1 MKRRILFVDD
11 EPKVLQGLQRTLRD
25 QTDEWDM
32 TFATSAAE
40 ATERLAQK
48 RYDAALLDIKM
59 PGKNGLEL
67 LAEIKA
73 DARTRDMEVVMLTG
87 LRDQSLKHRAL
98 DLGAAD
104 LLNKPVLK
112 EDLVARLSNAL
123 RMKSYHEKLQAQNS
137 VLEQQVIQSQ
147 KMEVVGALAAGM
159 AHDLNNILTLIVG
172 YSHITAFLLPDD
184 SKAREKLKQI
194 TRAGDR
200 AGKIVQQI
208 LRFGKQTEAP
218 RARCNLGPVVDECL
232 ELLRPSLP
240 KGVDIKWE
248 GSETDALIQADATE
262 MYQVLMN
269 LCINA
274 GHAMKHGGVLGISL
288 IDTELDADSIPL
300 DHEEIHSGP
309 YLRLEVSDTGD
320 GMDPATAKHI
330 FEPLFTTKGSQGG
343 TGLGLSVVQR
353 IVKNHGG
360 LVTVESSR
368 GEGTSF
374 FVYLPCSRNSTVS
387 RQAEKKGA
395 N

>member
-1 MKRRILFVDD
+1 MKRQILFVDD
-11 EPKVLQGLQRTLRD
+11 EPKVLRGLQRILRD
-25 QTDEWDM
+25 QTDVWDM
-32 TFATSAAE
+32 TFASSASE
-40 ATERLAQK
+40 ATEQLAQND
-48 RYDAALLDIKM
+48 YDVALLDVKM

-67 LAEIKA
+67 LAGIKA

-87 LRDQSLKHRAL
+87 LRDQSLKSQAL

-112 EDLVARLSNAL
+112 EDLVARLNNAL
-123 RMKSYHEKLQAQNS
+123 RMKSYHEKLQAQNV
-137 VLEQQVIQSQ
+137 VLEQQVILSQ
-147 KMEVVGALAAGM
+147 KMELVGVLAAGM

-172 YSHITAFLLPDD
+172 YSEITAFLLPDD

-200 AGKIVQQI
+200 AGMIVQQI

-218 RARCNLGPVVDECL
+218 RGRCTLGPVIDECL
-232 ELLRPSLP
+232 ELLRPALP
-240 KGVDIKWE
+240 EGVDIEWE
-248 GSETDALIQADATE
+248 GPETDRLVQADATE

-274 GHAMKHGGVLGISL
+274 GHAMKHGGVLKISL
-288 IDTELDADSIPL
+288 IETELDADSIPP
-300 DHEEIHSGP
+300 DHEEMCPGSF
-309 YLRLEVSDTGD
+309 LRLEVSDTGD
-320 GMDPATAKHI
+320 GMDPATAEHI
-330 FEPLFTTKGSQGG
+330 FEPLFTTRGSQGG

-353 IVKNHGG
+353 IVKNYGG

-374 FVYLPCSRNSTVS
+374 FVYLPLP
-387 RQAEKKGA
+387 
-395 N
+395 

>member
-1 MKRRILFVDD
+1 MKRQILFVDD
-11 EPKVLQGLQRTLRD
+11 EPKVLQGLQRLLRD

-32 TFATSAAE
+32 TFASSAAE
-40 ATERLAQK
+40 ATEQLAQND
-48 RYDAALLDIKM
+48 YDVALLDVNM

-67 LAEIKA
+67 LTGIKA

-87 LRDQSLKHRAL
+87 LRDQSLKSQAL

-112 EDLVARLSNAL
+112 EDLVARLNNAL
-123 RMKSYHEKLQAQNS
+123 RMKSYHEKLHDQNV
-137 VLEQQVIQSQ
+137 VLEQQVIRSQ
-147 KMEVVGALAAGM
+147 KMELVGVLAAGM
-159 AHDLNNILTLIVG
+159 AHDLNNILALIVG
-172 YSHITAFLLPDD
+172 YSEITAFLLPDD

-218 RARCNLGPVVDECL
+218 CARCNLGPVIEECL
-232 ELLRPSLP
+232 ELLRPALP
-240 KGVDIKWE
+240 KGVAVKWE
-248 GSETDALIQADATE
+248 GPETDRLVQADATE

-274 GHAMKHGGVLGISL
+274 GHAMKHGGVLRISL
-288 IDTELDADSIPL
+288 IETELDADSIPP
-300 DHEEIHSGP
+300 DHEEIRPGSF
-309 YLRLEVSDTGD
+309 LRLEVSDTGD
-320 GMDPATAKHI
+320 GMDPTTAEHL

-374 FVYLPCSRNSTVS
+374 FVYLPLP
-387 RQAEKKGA
+387 
-395 N
+395 